1 MSSNRDN
8 DGGGINIAS
17 SLADGQRGDYNL
29 RQDGSVIN
37 ADGTIIDDGPDDTT
51 GDAQHSIA
59 ELQRIQADTLT
70 DDEFD
75 DNLSKPPN
83 GNKKKN
89 LKKKSSNYIVNKF
102 FVIVES

>member
-37 ADGTIIDDGPDDTT
+37 ADGTIVDDGPDDTT

-75 DNLSKPPN
+75 
-83 GNKKKN
+83 
-89 LKKKSSNYIVNKF
+89 
-102 FVIVES
+102 ESLQISGGGSIHNQGLQRIQGRAGIDQRNHEYQ